1 MSENLIKE
9 IIEGSKMSLIEK
21 NVITY
26 FIHNGNSTITDLAQ
40 ELNLSIPTTTKFVN
54 EMCKTKILNEFGKL
68 ETNEGRRPNL
78 YGLNPTSGYFLG
90 VDINEFSVNI
100 GMMNFKGDMEELKM
114 KIPYSIDNTMSSLDE
129 LCGLITNFIQES
141 EVDANKIININI
153 NFSGR
158 VNPETGYCY
167 SIFNFSESPL
177 TKIISDK
184 INMHVSIDNDSR
196 SMAYGEYLKG
206 CVKGEKDV
214 LFINISWGLG
224 MGMILDGKL
233 YKGKSGFSGELGH
246 VHTFDNEILC
256 KCGKKGCL
264 ETEVSGQALC
274 RIVNEH
280 IKAGESSILSKK
292 HSEEKP
298 YTLEEIIDATNH
310 EDLLCIDIVEKMGQ
324 KLGESLA
331 GLINI
336 FNPELVVIGGI
347 LSLTGDYLLQ
357 PIKTSVR
364 KYTLNIVNKDTSIV
378 LSKLKEKAGITGA
391 CMLARTHIFDD

>member
-196 SMAYGEYLKG
+196 SMAYGEYIKG

>member
-347 LSLTGDYLLQ
+347 LSLTGDISCN
-357 PIKTSVR
+357 P
-364 KYTLNIVNKDTSIV
+364 
-378 LSKLKEKAGITGA
+378 
-391 CMLARTHIFDD
+391 

>member
-129 LCGLITNFIQES
+129 LCGLITNSIQES

-196 SMAYGEYLKG
+196 SMAYGEYIKG

>member
-196 SMAYGEYLKG
+196 SMAYGEYIKG

-357 PIKTSVR
+357 PIKASVR

>member
-1 MSENLIKE
+1 
-9 IIEGSKMSLIEK
+9 
-21 NVITY
+21 
-26 FIHNGNSTITDLAQ
+26 
-40 ELNLSIPTTTKFVN
+40 
-54 EMCKTKILNEFGKL
+54 MCKTKILNEFGKL

-233 YKGKSGFSGELGH
+233 YKGKSGFSGEH
-246 VHTFDNEILC
+246 AVI
-256 KCGKKGCL
+256 
-264 ETEVSGQALC
+264 
-274 RIVNEH
+274 H
-280 IKAGESSILSKK
+280 I
-292 HSEEKP
+292 
-298 YTLEEIIDATNH
+298 
-310 EDLLCIDIVEKMGQ
+310 
-324 KLGESLA
+324 
-331 GLINI
+331 
-336 FNPELVVIGGI
+336 
-347 LSLTGDYLLQ
+347 
-357 PIKTSVR
+357 
-364 KYTLNIVNKDTSIV
+364 
-378 LSKLKEKAGITGA
+378 
-391 CMLARTHIFDD
+391 

>member
-206 CVKGEKDV
+206 CVKGEKNV

-292 HSEEKP
+292 HSDEKP

>member
-1 MSENLIKE
+1 MSEKLIKK
-9 IIEGSKMSLIEK
+9 IIEGNKLSFIEK
-21 NVITY
+21 KIITY

-54 EMCKTKILNEFGKL
+54 EMCETKILNEFGKL
-68 ETNEGRRPNL
+68 ETSEGRRPNL
-78 YGLNPTSGYFLG
+78 YGLNPTSGYFIG
-90 VDINEFSVNI
+90 VDLNEFSVNI
-100 GMMNFKGDMEELKM
+100 GMINFKGDMEDLKM
-114 KIPYSIDNTMSSLDE
+114 KIPYCIENTMSSLDE
-129 LCGLITNFIQES
+129 LCALINNFIQES
-141 EVDANKIININI
+141 DIDPDKIININI
-153 NFSGR
+153 NLSGR
-158 VNPETGYCY
+158 VNPETGYSY

-224 MGMILDGKL
+224 MGMILDRKL

-292 HSEEKP
+292 HSDEKP

-357 PIKTSVR
+357 PIKTSVH

-378 LSKLKEKAGITGA
+378 LSKLKEKAGIIGA

>member
-196 SMAYGEYLKG
+196 SMAYGEYIKG

-292 HSEEKP
+292 HSDEKP

>member
-292 HSEEKP
+292 HSDEKP

-357 PIKTSVR
+357 PIKASVR

>member
-9 IIEGSKMSLIEK
+9 IIEGSKISLIEK